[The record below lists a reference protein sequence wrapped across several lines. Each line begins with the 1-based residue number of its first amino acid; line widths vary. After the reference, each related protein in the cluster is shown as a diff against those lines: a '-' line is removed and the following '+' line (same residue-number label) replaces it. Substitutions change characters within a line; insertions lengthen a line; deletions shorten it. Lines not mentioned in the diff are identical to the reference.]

1 MFHVKQFEK
10 LAEYCLKNGIRY
22 GQKEEERFEAFY
34 EFLIEKNKVMNLTAV
49 TEPEEV
55 ELRHYIDSVS
65 SIPVL
70 KELFGDRLSE
80 EPVKGI
86 DLGTGAGFPGI
97 PLKIMRPDIKLTL
110 LDSLNKRL
118 IFLDEVSKA
127 LGISTELIHARA
139 EEYSRKE
146 EYRDSFDIAVSRAVA
161 NLPALC
167 EYCLP
172 YVKTG
177 GCFIAMKGPDGEN
190 ELSLSANALK
200 QLCAEKESSVS
211 LTLPDQSTRT
221 IITLR
226 KLSQTPA
233 KYPRRGIKIS
243 KSPL

>member
-1 MFHVKQFEK
+1 MIHEILGKWCGENDLTITEEQLDSFDKYARLLVEWNEK
-10 LAEYCLKNGIRY
+10 
-22 GQKEEERFEAFY
+22 
-34 EFLIEKNKVMNLTAV
+34 MNLTAI
-49 TEPEEV
+49 TEENEIAV
-55 ELRHYIDSVS
+55 KHFIDSIS
-65 SIPVL
+65 LLTCCKIPEGASV
-70 KELFGDRLSE
+70 
-80 EPVKGI
+80 I
-86 DLGTGAGFPGI
+86 DIGTGAGFPGI